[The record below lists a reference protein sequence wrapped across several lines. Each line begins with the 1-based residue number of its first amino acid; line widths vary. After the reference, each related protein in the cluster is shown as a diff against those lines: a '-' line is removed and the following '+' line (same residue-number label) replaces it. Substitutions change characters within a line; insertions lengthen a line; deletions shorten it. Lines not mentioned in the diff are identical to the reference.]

1 MSTLK
6 KISFALVGVFGG
18 VVACTAPASTSQES
32 AEATSGETAG
42 AWGTALPSKMLSA
55 ASDPSPGCGSA
66 VAQTGWTPQ
75 TIEIE
80 GVQRD
85 YRLYVPPGYTGN
97 SPLRLV
103 FVWHGLNGTADD
115 MVAGLPLPTFSGA
128 DAVVIAAQGLPLV
141 AGKAGWQT
149 WPGSRDVRLFDA
161 LLARAKST
169 LCVDHQRVFS
179 TGMSD
184 GAIMTNFLGCVRG
197 DALRA
202 IAPMSGGLPI
212 AEDLFCRQKVA
223 AMVVHGTA
231 DTVVPVAVGRDSYRA
246 WGDVNDCRSLPWAS
260 KPSDDAHCEQRA
272 NCPTEYPVLWCTH
285 DGGHVIP
292 NFAAASI
299 WSFFSRF

>member
-1 MSTLK
+1 MTALK
-6 KISFALVGVFGG
+6 KISLVLVGLLGS
-18 VVACTAPASTSQES
+18 VVACGEPASTSQQSAQATS
-32 AEATSGETAG
+32 AESVGELG
-42 AWGTALPSKMLSA
+42 KALPSSA
-55 ASDPSPGCGSA
+55 PSAESVPSTGCGSA
-66 VAQTGWTPQ
+66 VALTGWTPQ

-85 YRLYVPPGYTGN
+85 YRLYVPPGYTGS

-103 FVWHGLNGTADD
+103 FVWHGLNGTADG
-115 MVAGLPLPTFSGA
+115 MVAALPLPTFSGA

-149 WPGSRDVRLFDA
+149 WPGSRDVSLFDA

-169 LCVDHQRVFS
+169 LCVDQQRVFS

-184 GAIMTNFLGCVRG
+184 GAIMTNFLGCIRG

-223 AMVVHGTA
+223 AMVVHGVA
-231 DTVVPVAVGRDSYRA
+231 DTTVPIAVGRDSYRA
-246 WGDVNDCRSLPWAS
+246 WGDVNDCKSFPWAS
-260 KPSDDAHCEQRA
+260 KPSGDAHCEQRTD
-272 NCPTEYPVLWCTH
+272 CPADYPVLWCTH

-292 NFAAASI
+292 DFAASSI